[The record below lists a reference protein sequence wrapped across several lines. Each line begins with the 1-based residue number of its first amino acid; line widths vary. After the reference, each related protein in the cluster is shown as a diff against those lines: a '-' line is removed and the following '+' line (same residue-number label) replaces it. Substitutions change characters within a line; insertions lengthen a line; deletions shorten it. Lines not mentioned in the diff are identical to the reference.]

1 MELLLFEKIG
11 IDSNDISKKV
21 TTKFLYL
28 AQDLPNQKLDFLREY
43 RNSVLACN
51 QLYYVSCSRAK
62 NRVFIIR

>member
-1 MELLLFEKIG
+1 MATE
-11 IDSNDISKKV
+11 KKV
-21 TTKFLYL
+21 ATKFLYL
-28 AQDLPNQKLDFLREY
+28 AQHLPKQKLEFMSDY